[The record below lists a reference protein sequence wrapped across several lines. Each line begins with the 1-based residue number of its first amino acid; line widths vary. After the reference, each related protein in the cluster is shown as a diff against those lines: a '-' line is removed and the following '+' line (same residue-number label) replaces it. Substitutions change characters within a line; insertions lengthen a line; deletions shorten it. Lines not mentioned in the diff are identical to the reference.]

1 VFYDDGTPQYEART
15 FYGDCVAAYPNA
27 VVWFQ
32 RRRVDAER
40 WEMSVQVAQVSGDG
54 IREVLLEDVLP
65 DVSEAVAAVRAGRC
79 REIPGIDR
87 SSEP

>member
-1 VFYDDGTPQYEART
+1 
-15 FYGDCVAAYPNA
+15 
-27 VVWFQ
+27 
-32 RRRVDAER
+32 
-40 WEMSVQVAQVSGDG
+40 MSVQVAQVSGDG